1 MLVLG
6 TQDFIDDIAVICEQD
21 QAFRI
26 FIEASDMEYPEGMVD
41 QIDNIPLDA
50 FFGRARDADRFVQ
63 GNVDIVTGYEK
74 LVTVYA
80 NIIVTRPSVISL
92 SAPRREAVPASLI
105 NLLIRMWTL
114 PSSKVF

>member
-1 MLVLG
+1 
-6 TQDFIDDIAVICEQD
+6 
-21 QAFRI
+21 
-26 FIEASDMEYPEGMVD
+26 MENPERVVD

-63 GNVDIVTGYEK
+63 GNVDIVVGYEE
-74 LVTVYA
+74 LITVYA
-80 NIIVTRPSVISL
+80 DVIPGSTWLPIVARFPLIVTRPSVISL
-92 SAPRREAVPASLI
+92 SAPRLEAWPASLI